1 MEQITMFEGH
11 PEQQHAKQYSTVARF
26 IGSHNL
32 SAQDRQEHDYYA
44 TEPVAAEWLLKLE
57 RIGPSVWE
65 PACGEG
71 HLSKV
76 MEAHGLKVR
85 STDLIDRGYGIGG
98 VDFLQQQEKWPGD
111 IVTNPPYKYALDFI
125 QHALEITEDGAL
137 ICMFLKVQFLE
148 GKQRKTFFENTP
160 PRTVWVSSS
169 RIQCAQNGNFERC
182 SSMLAQAWYVWEKGY
197 KGSTTVRW
205 FN

>member
-1 MEQITMFEGH
+1 MFEGH
-11 PEQQHAKQYSTVARF
+11 PEQQRKKDWVGNYHSVCGCLGAR
-26 IGSHNL
+26 NECKEERE
-32 SAQDRQEHDYYA
+32 ANDYYA
-44 TEPVAAEWLLKLE
+44 TEPIAAEWLLKLE
-57 RIGPSVWE
+57 RIGPNVWE

-76 MEAHGLKVR
+76 METHGLRVR
-85 STDLIDRGYGIGG
+85 SSDLIDRGYGEGG
-98 VDFLQQQEKWPGD
+98 VDFLAQQEKWSGD

-148 GKQRKTFFENTP
+148 GKARKTFFENYP
-160 PRTVWVSSS
+160 PRTIWVSSS
-169 RIQCAQNGNFERC
+169 RIKCGKNGVFSE
-182 SSMLAQAWYVWEKGY
+182 SMVAYAWYVWEKGY

>member
-160 PRTVWVSSS
+160 PARSGYHPAESSAPKTGTS
-169 RIQCAQNGNFERC
+169 KDAAQCWPKHGTAGKKATRAAQR
-182 SSMLAQAWYVWEKGY
+182 
-197 KGSTTVRW
+197 
-205 FN
+205 